1 MIFLE
6 QQVTFGM
13 TAIAGL
19 IVIAIGV
26 TLALHGLT
34 KAAKNKEQKYWED
47 WSKRFDGYE
56 EHEWKK
62 NVKR

>member
-1 MIFLE
+1 MIFLAA
-6 QQVTFGM
+6 TFGM

-26 TLALHGLT
+26 ALALHGLT
-34 KAAKNKEQKYWED
+34 KASKKKDEEYWEG
-47 WSKRFDGYE
+47 WNRRFEGYE

-62 NVKR
+62 NAKR